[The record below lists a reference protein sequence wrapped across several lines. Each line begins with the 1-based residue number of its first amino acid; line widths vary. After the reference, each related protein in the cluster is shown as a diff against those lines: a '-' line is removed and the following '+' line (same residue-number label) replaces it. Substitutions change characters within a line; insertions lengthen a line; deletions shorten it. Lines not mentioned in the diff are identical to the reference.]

1 MGTHRRR
8 VCQTVL
14 ENTSSALQRR
24 HDPPTACY
32 IGVVRLDFLKNETG
46 TPDLPC
52 SAFRVPLPGVH
63 ETENLT
69 TMTLHDRARHVRWWV
84 ALAMTAIVIGAVV
97 APVAALIVTRQR
109 NTVVAADEIVVRI
122 TGRTVDLLADELSDA
137 SRTIEV
143 ISLLLDGAI
152 EEGSVGTL
160 LGSQVR
166 TLPQLSGAFVGFP
179 DGGFTFVRRDPDGLT
194 LKHIDMSPNRV
205 VTEARLDDDLSAR
218 NPVTIEDTYDPRTR
232 PWYSSAEA
240 TDSLIWTEPYVF
252 FSSGKAGVTAAA
264 AVRDPAGS
272 LVAIVGV
279 DLDLE
284 QLASILDDSPVGDE
298 ADAFIVAGNVV
309 VAAPPGYE
317 VAHTRDGEV
326 ALATPLDVGLDPD
339 TLAQARTET
348 TPVPAG
354 DGSRLNTVAFDDP
367 DLPDWDVALRT
378 GQLDFVDDVRR
389 QSRIALTATIVAAL
403 ALLTMVPVL
412 MTRLRGPLD
421 ELTRRAR
428 IDHLTG
434 LANRATL
441 LEEGGR
447 ELKHARR
454 WHQDIAVAVLDI
466 DNFKSVNDQH
476 GHGVG
481 DEAIRNIADEL
492 LAAVR
497 SHDLVARLG
506 GDEFVVVLRDLSEQ
520 DTQVLLERVR
530 ERLLASWRRDSRTDA
545 LGVTI
550 GVARVGGRVIE
561 LVDLIEEADHRLIA
575 AKQSDKGSIVT
586 V

>member
-1 MGTHRRR
+1 
-8 VCQTVL
+8 
-14 ENTSSALQRR
+14 
-24 HDPPTACY
+24 
-32 IGVVRLDFLKNETG
+32 
-46 TPDLPC
+46 
-52 SAFRVPLPGVH
+52 
-63 ETENLT
+63 
-69 TMTLHDRARHVRWWV
+69 
-84 ALAMTAIVIGAVV
+84 MTAIVIGAVV
-97 APVAALIVTRQR
+97 APVATLVVTRQR
-109 NTVVAADEIVVRI
+109 NAVVAADEIVVRI
-122 TGRTVDLLADELSDA
+122 SGRTADLLADELSDA

-166 TLPQLSGAFVGFP
+166 SLPQLSGAFVGFP
-179 DGGFTFVRRDPDGLT
+179 DGGFTFVRRDPDSLT
-194 LKHIDMSPNRV
+194 LKHIDTSPNRV
-205 VTEARLDDDLSAR
+205 VTEARLDDNLSAQSQ
-218 NPVTIEDTYDPRTR
+218 VIIEDTYDPRTR
-232 PWYSSAEA
+232 PWYSAAET
-240 TDSLIWTEPYVF
+240 TDGLIWTEPYVF

-264 AVRDPAGS
+264 SVRDAVGS

-279 DLDLE
+279 DIDLE
-284 QLASILDDSPVGDE
+284 QLTSILDGLPIENE
-298 ADAFIVAGNVV
+298 ADAFIVAEDVV

-317 VAHTRDGEV
+317 VAHTADGEV
-326 ALATPLDVGLDPD
+326 ALATPLDVGLDRE
-339 TLAQARTET
+339 TLAQARTQT
-348 TPVPAG
+348 APVPAS
-354 DGSRLNTVAFDDP
+354 DGGRLYTIAFDDP

-389 QSRIALTATIVAAL
+389 QSQIALTATIVAAL
-403 ALLTMVPVL
+403 ALLTTVPVL

-441 LEEGGR
+441 LDEGGR
-447 ELKHARR
+447 ELKRARR
-454 WHQDIAVAVLDI
+454 WHQDIAVAMLDI
-466 DNFKSVNDQH
+466 DNFKSVNDQY

-481 DEAIRNIADEL
+481 DETIRSIADEL

-506 GDEFVVVLRDLSEQ
+506 GDEFIVVLRDLSER

-530 ERLLASWRRDSRTDA
+530 QRLLASWRRDARAEA

-550 GVARVGGRVIE
+550 GVARAGGRVIE
-561 LVDLIEEADHRLIA
+561 LIDLIEEADRRLMS
-575 AKQSDKGSIVT
+575 AKRSDKGSIVA